1 MSLSQ
6 HLYRCEDGELGWL
19 RRNDSK
25 KIRYKWTA
33 PQKLDKK
40 SNAWGAFCMKL
51 TYEDKLEI
59 YKLRKQGVS
68 WPQLGQTY
76 DLNPRNL
83 RYMVKLMDR
92 YGVENVKKK
101 QK

>member
-1 MSLSQ
+1 
-6 HLYRCEDGELGWL
+6 
-19 RRNDSK
+19 
-25 KIRYKWTA
+25 
-33 PQKLDKK
+33 
-40 SNAWGAFCMKL
+40 MKL

-68 WPQLGQTY
+68 WTQLGQTY

-83 RYMVKLMDR
+83 RHMVKLMDR